1 MRNILTT
8 ILEIFGAAA
17 IVAGVWLF
25 SIPIA
30 LIIGGVILIGFSYL
44 VVRR

>member
-8 ILEIFGAAA
+8 ILEILGAAA